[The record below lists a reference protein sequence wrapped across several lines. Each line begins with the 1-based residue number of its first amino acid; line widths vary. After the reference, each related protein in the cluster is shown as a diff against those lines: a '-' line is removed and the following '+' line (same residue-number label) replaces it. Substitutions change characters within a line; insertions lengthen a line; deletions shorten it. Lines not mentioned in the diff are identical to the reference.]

1 MAILHPGVTKP
12 AAGVMHTRPL
22 HVAADM
28 LLRTILCTTNQDNW
42 LMRITNNKRFC
53 HLFSDSDAKRIAARS
68 QELAKHGNLIFFN
81 MKNASKNEHSQSRSV
96 IGFHCPT
103 PFWHYKS
110 MRGSLDWFW
119 TKRTASTWILAK
131 RLDTRD
137 RTLRNSEWHVVI
149 NTQHHEHREKYYWN
163 VLKVELQPACNCA
176 HRSTN
181 TGGLALQHA
190 LKRQPGHHGGSWSH
204 QSGGNSTSGH
214 TICDG
219 QGWTTVESQPTKPKE
234 AATQDDE
241 RDIGRAQILLHM
253 PTWSQNSTS
262 DETRHTWADVNH
274 GSTSKVQSSHLAN
287 PAARAP
293 NPVAKRGID
302 QQWPKSQHDAVGT
315 ETHAFYQGSRDN
327 GRRND
332 CKGQLECSKD
342 KGWEAGVTPHLHVQV
357 HPKAVVKVTDERT
370 VVSEGP
376 WKSKDYPS
384 QSHNAHGHD
393 AHHHGVD
400 DVRVSD
406 QAAVEEAKP
415 CCHQE
420 HKCRWGQDPGNCTCV
435 HGIFCQSWVGHLA
448 SEQ

>member
-1 MAILHPGVTKP
+1 MLFKKSDKKIFKWISFSTSYHKGPLLCKHLPKP
-12 AAGVMHTRPL
+12 
-22 HVAADM
+22 
-28 LLRTILCTTNQDNW
+28 LL
-42 LMRITNNKRFC
+42 
-53 HLFSDSDAKRIAARS
+53 
-68 QELAKHGNLIFFN
+68 
-81 MKNASKNEHSQSRSV
+81 
-96 IGFHCPT
+96 
-103 PFWHYKS
+103 
-110 MRGSLDWFW
+110 
-119 TKRTASTWILAK
+119 
-131 RLDTRD
+131 
-137 RTLRNSEWHVVI
+137 
-149 NTQHHEHREKYYWN
+149 
-163 VLKVELQPACNCA
+163 ACNCA

-181 TGGLALQHA
+181 AGGLALQHA
-190 LKRQPGHHGGSWSH
+190 LEGQPCQHGRGWSH
-204 QSGGNSTSGH
+204 QSGGDSTSGH

-241 RDIGRAQILLHM
+241 RDIGRAHFLLHM

-262 DETRHTWADVNH
+262 NETRHTWADVNH
-274 GSTSKVQSSHLAN
+274 GSTGKVQSSHLAN

-357 HPKAVVKVTDERT
+357 HPKAVVKVTDEST
-370 VVSEGP
+370 VFSEGP

-435 HGIFCQSWVGHLA
+435 HSIFCQSWVGHCTSYSRQETTTLA
-448 SEQ
+448 LWQSNKICCTIFIQSKKCKKRHWPEIKRFYSFPSNLNLQINPVLRCPEYKHEAVISKDELACFHIISWFD